1 MATLEELSGERWPE
15 PESDATP
22 LVRKCAKYIKTDLST
37 LSNEGVRILVGQR
50 IYLKHL
56 LPVALARLAPD
67 PWLECDFYPG
77 DLLKS
82 VLECANEADALEFL
96 TQIEDLAVTA
106 LRTNV
111 PEFTPDDL
119 MSGLLKILK
128 REN

>member
-22 LVRKCAKYIKTDLST
+22 LVRKCAKYVKTDLSM
-37 LSNEGVRILVGQR
+37 LSNEGVRMLVGQR

-56 LPVALARLAPD
+56 LPVALDRLASD
-67 PWLECDFYPG
+67 PWLEGDLYPG
-77 DLLKS
+77 DLLKN
-82 VLECANEADALEFL
+82 VVACANEADALNYRS
-96 TQIEDLAVTA
+96 QIEDIAKAA
-106 LRTNV
+106 LDANI
-111 PEFTPDDL
+111 PEFTPDAV